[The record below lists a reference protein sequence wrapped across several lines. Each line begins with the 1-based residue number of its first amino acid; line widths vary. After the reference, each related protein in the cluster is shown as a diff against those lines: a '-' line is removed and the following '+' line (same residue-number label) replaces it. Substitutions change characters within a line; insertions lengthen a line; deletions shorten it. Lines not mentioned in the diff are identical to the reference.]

1 MTNGIAFGK
10 QTVARWRHILL
21 VITAVMMIV
30 ALTACGQ
37 SEGGLH
43 QEKGTQDGVWSAHIR
58 KVHDALAKNDIGSAE
73 WAWHYAHVTALRS
86 GSWESMIEVGDAA
99 LCIGEAAGF
108 RKGSAE
114 RARQSYSV
122 ALMRARLQGS
132 IDGLRRIAQAF
143 AELGDGEAV
152 DQCLQIVKNLG
163 TRPPVTRV
171 DVPSVLI
178 AENTSLPRDLL
189 GSDLDHVNS

>member
-1 MTNGIAFGK
+1 MRNGLGFMGQAIP
-10 QTVARWRHILL
+10 RWGHIQS

-30 ALTACGQ
+30 AFTACGQ
-37 SEGGLH
+37 SEGRLRQVNGA
-43 QEKGTQDGVWSAHIR
+43 QDDVWSAHIR
-58 KVHDALAKNDIGSAE
+58 KVHDALAKNDISSAE

-86 GSWESMIEVGDAA
+86 GSWKSMTEVGDAA

-108 RKGSAE
+108 REGSAE

-122 ALMRARLQGS
+122 ALMRARFQES

-143 AELGDGEAV
+143 AALGDGEVV
-152 DQCLQIVKNLG
+152 DQCLQIANSLN
-163 TRPPVTRV
+163 TRPPVTKV

-178 AENTSLPRDLL
+178 AENT
-189 GSDLDHVNS
+189 